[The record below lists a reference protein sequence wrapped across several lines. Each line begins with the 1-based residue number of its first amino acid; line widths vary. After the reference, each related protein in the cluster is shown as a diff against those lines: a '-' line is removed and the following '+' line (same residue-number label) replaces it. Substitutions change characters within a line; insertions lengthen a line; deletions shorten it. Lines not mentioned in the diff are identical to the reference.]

1 MPRKKQQ
8 RIFVY
13 NCDYCNKQWEH
24 RECGEEYIITAGKHR
39 YCKPC
44 HNIVVQNIFN
54 QQAEEKKQLEEKRK
68 RVYGRKQFTPQEQ
81 EQRKA
86 AVSKLEEY
94 LNYLKRGR

>member
-1 MPRKKQQ
+1 
-8 RIFVY
+8 
-13 NCDYCNKQWEH
+13 
-24 RECGEEYIITAGKHR
+24 
-39 YCKPC
+39 
-44 HNIVVQNIFN
+44 VVQDIFN
-54 QQAEEKKQLEEKRK
+54 QQQLEKKQLEEKRK